1 MSTLR
6 QALKWTLILPIRFY
20 SYCISPLLPP
30 SCRHVPTC
38 SDYAQQAIRLH
49 GPGRGSY
56 LALRRVC
63 RCHPWAPGGHDPV
76 PPPGPHGEL
85 HHPSHD

>member
-1 MSTLR
+1 MNTLR
-6 QALKWTLILPIRFY
+6 QALKWALILPIRFY